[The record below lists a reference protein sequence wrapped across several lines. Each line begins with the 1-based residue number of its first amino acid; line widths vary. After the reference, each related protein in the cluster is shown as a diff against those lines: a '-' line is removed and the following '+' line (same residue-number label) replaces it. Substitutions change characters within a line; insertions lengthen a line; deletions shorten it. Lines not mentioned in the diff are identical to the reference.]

1 MNAGN
6 KKSKPGNHFQKG
18 NNTGK
23 LKNEESINRKESAE
37 IKEVDDKLIG
47 DDLDIMVAQQDVR
60 NKALGLENE
69 ENNY

>member
-6 KKSKPGNHFQKG
+6 KKSKPVSYFQKE
-18 NNTGK
+18 NTTGK
-23 LKNEESINRKESAE
+23 LKNEEYINRKDNAE